1 MSKPNEATAN
11 LLKLAAEN
19 PTLPIVAMVDFEVV
33 SGDEFV
39 YWVGEI
45 NNVDIKE
52 LWLSPYDDARSWE
65 REDAETEYEE
75 FMEAYASNEELM
87 RIECLTDDKLHKQAA
102 MEWIAGLPWTKCI
115 VIFVDTPDK
124 LTRKGERKWEEN
136 RD

>member
-65 REDAETEYEE
+65 LEE
-75 FMEAYASNEELM
+75 CEQNHA
-87 RIECLTDDKLHKQAA
+87 RT
-102 MEWIAGLPWTKCI
+102 
-115 VIFVDTPDK
+115 
-124 LTRKGERKWEEN
+124 
-136 RD
+136 